1 MSKIT
6 IEEATELLEKTGTKE
21 WNESLSKRLEPL
33 SAYLD
38 QDDWRKGIA
47 PYLKALQGNAVAKML
62 NESCP
67 PDGINY
73 LRGFI
78 AGLRVV
84 LCLPQSI
91 ESQISQEQSKEH
103 KGIPTGTA
111 GY

>member
-1 MSKIT
+1 MTKISVEDA
-6 IEEATELLEKTGTKE
+6 IELLEKTGTKE
-21 WNESLSKRLEPL
+21 WNESISKRLEPL

-38 QDDWRKGIA
+38 QDDWKKGIA
-47 PYLKALQGNAVAKML
+47 PYLKALQGNAVVKMI

-78 AGLRVV
+78 AGLRIV

-91 ESQISQEQSKEH
+91 ESQIKQEQSKDN
-103 KGIPTGTA
+103 KGKPSGTA